1 MVNAPEK
8 SVDFSRAVVRTDLP
22 FPNRREG
29 KVRDVYDLPPDPA
42 HADRPP
48 ALLIVA
54 SDRLSAFDVVLPTP
68 IPGKGVILTDL
79 STKWFEFIERKGL
92 AKTHLLST
100 DIDTVSGLTD
110 AQRSDLRGR
119 TTVGRRCEVVQIECV
134 ARGYLAGSGTK
145 DYQRDGAIC
154 GVELPE
160 GMRDGDSILEKL
172 GSPIFTPAT
181 KEAQG
186 KHDENISF
194 ARACE
199 LVGEPLMNRLRDMTL
214 AIYSAA
220 HDYARARGVILAD
233 TKFEF
238 GFPVNEAGEKIS
250 EELLLVDEALTPD
263 SSRYWPLENWT
274 PGSPGGQQ
282 SFDKQFVR
290 EHLETLVAEG
300 KWNKQAP
307 GPTLPDSVIRGTL
320 EKYEEA
326 RRRLFG

>member
-1 MVNAPEK
+1 MVNASQRKPDA
-8 SVDFSRAVVRTDLP
+8 SDAVVRTDLP

-42 HADRPP
+42 HKDRPP

-68 IPGKGVILTDL
+68 IPGKGAILTDI
-79 STKWFEFIERKGL
+79 STRWFEFIESRGL

-100 DIDTVSGLTD
+100 DADDLPDLTE
-110 AQRSDLRGR
+110 AQRSPLRGR
-119 TTVGRRCEVVQIECV
+119 VTIGRRCQVIPIECV
-134 ARGYLAGSGTK
+134 ARGYIAGSGTK
-145 DYQRDGAIC
+145 DYNRDGAIC
-154 GVELPE
+154 GIKLPE
-160 GMRDGDSILEKL
+160 GLRDGSSILEHL

-181 KEAQG
+181 KAPKGE
-186 KHDENISF
+186 HDENISF
-194 ARACE
+194 DRACD
-199 LVGEPLMNRLRDMTL
+199 LVGRSLMQRLRDLTL
-214 AIYSAA
+214 SIYASA

-238 GFPVNEAGEKIS
+238 GFPVNERGEKIS
-250 EELLLVDEALTPD
+250 EELILVDEALTPD

-274 PGSPGGQQ
+274 PGSDAPQP

-300 KWNKQAP
+300 KWNKTAP
-307 GPTLPDSVIRGTL
+307 GPELPDRVVQGTL
-320 EKYEEA
+320 DRYEEA

>member
-1 MVNAPEK
+1 MVTTPDAPI
-8 SVDFSRAVVRTDLP
+8 DPSRAVVRTDLP

-29 KVRDVYDLPPDPA
+29 KVRDVYDLPHDPA
-42 HADRPP
+42 HHDRPP

-68 IPGKGVILTDL
+68 IPGKGAILTDI
-79 STKWFEFIERKGL
+79 SAKWFRFIEQRGL

-100 DIDTVSGLTD
+100 NVDEVSGLSG
-110 AQRSDLRGR
+110 AQREELRGR
-119 TTVGRRCEVVQIECV
+119 VTVGRRCRVVQIECV

-145 DYQRDGAIC
+145 DYLREGAIC
-154 GVELPE
+154 GVQLPP

-172 GSPIFTPAT
+172 GAPIFTPAT
-181 KEAQG
+181 KEPQG
-186 KHDENISF
+186 KHDENITF
-194 ARACE
+194 DRACE
-199 LVGEPLMNRLRDMTL
+199 LVGRPLMERLRDTTI

-238 GFPVNEAGEKIS
+238 GFPVNERGEAVS
-250 EELLLVDEALTPD
+250 EELILVDEALTPD

-274 PGSPGGQQ
+274 PGATGGQQ

-290 EHLETLVAEG
+290 EYLESLVAQG

-307 GPTLPDSVIRGTL
+307 GPTLPESVVRGTL
-320 EKYEEA
+320 DKYEEA

>member
-1 MVNAPEK
+1 VVNAQDLA
-8 SVDFSRAVVRTDLP
+8 VDFSRAVVRTDLP

-29 KVRDVYDLPPDPA
+29 KVRDVYDLPNDPA
-42 HADRPP
+42 RAGRSP

-68 IPGKGVILTDL
+68 IPGKGAILTDL
-79 STKWFEFIERKGL
+79 SAKWFDFIERKGL
-92 AKTHLLST
+92 ARTHLLST
-100 DIDTVSGLTD
+100 DVDEVAGLTP
-110 AQRSDLRGR
+110 AQREQLRGR
-119 TTVGRRCEVVQIECV
+119 VTIGRRCRVVQIECV

-145 DYQRDGAIC
+145 DYLRDGAIC
-154 GVELPE
+154 GVALPP

-172 GSPIFTPAT
+172 GAPIFTPAT
-181 KEAQG
+181 KEQQG
-186 KHDENISF
+186 KHDENITF
-194 ARACE
+194 DRACE
-199 LVGEPLMNRLRDMTL
+199 LVGRPLMERLRDATL

-238 GFPVNEAGEKIS
+238 GFPVDERGEKAS

-274 PGSPGGQQ
+274 PGAPGGQQ

-290 EHLETLVAEG
+290 EYLETLVAQG

-307 GPTLPDSVIRGTL
+307 GPALPDGVVRGTL
-320 EKYEEA
+320 DRYEEA
-326 RRRLFG
+326 RRRLFA

>member
-1 MVNAPEK
+1 VTPDASTHLTRP
-8 SVDFSRAVVRTDLP
+8 VVRTDLP

-42 HADRPP
+42 HKDRPP

-68 IPGKGVILTDL
+68 IPGKGAILTDI
-79 STKWFEFIERKGL
+79 SAKWFRFIEQRGL

-100 DIDTVSGLTD
+100 SVDEVSGLTA
-110 AQRSDLRGR
+110 AQRDELRGR
-119 TTVGRRCEVVQIECV
+119 ITVGRRCKVVQIECV

-154 GVELPE
+154 GVQLPP
-160 GMRDGDSILEKL
+160 GLRDGDSILEKL
-172 GSPIFTPAT
+172 GAPIFTPAT
-181 KEAQG
+181 KEQQG
-186 KHDENISF
+186 RHDENISF
-194 ARACE
+194 DRACE
-199 LVGEPLMNRLRDMTL
+199 LVGRPLMTRLRDMTL

-238 GFPVNEAGEKIS
+238 GFPVNERGEKVS
-250 EELLLVDEALTPD
+250 EELILVDEALTPD

-274 PGSPGGQQ
+274 PGAPTGQQ

-290 EHLETLVAEG
+290 EHLESLVAQG

-307 GPTLPDSVIRGTL
+307 GPTLPESVVRGTL
-320 EKYEEA
+320 DKYEEA